1 MYTTHNLQFASVFL
15 TSAFFQTVTLH
26 PDSELGDT
34 TLECYN
40 CGNKNVFVLGFI
52 SAKADTVVVI
62 LCRHPCASAP
72 VGKEMNWDTSQW
84 DPLVVDRSFI
94 PWLVPVPS
102 DNEIARARHITPAQ
116 MTKLEELW
124 KDMPDATI
132 DDLNNP
138 TTEQD
143 IPQVALRYDDGFQY
157 QRCFGPLVM
166 IEAEYDRKQK
176 ESQAQENVTVTWDL
190 GLSKRHLV
198 SFFINDF
205 NNSSVRIM
213 IGDEMAIR
221 YEGNEGNPWKGS
233 GFVTK
238 IPDGTSEEVTL
249 ELKRGDEPPT
259 ELTTN
264 YAVDFLWSGVTYERI
279 QHGLKE
285 FAADETSVSGYIYH
299 KLLGHEIDNVSFK
312 ADPPANLSIPGVGE
326 LNTSQLAAV
335 TSVLRSPLSLIQGP
349 PGTGKTVVS
358 TTIVYH
364 INRMTKESVL
374 VCAPSNVAADQ
385 LADRLN
391 KTGLNVVRLAAKS
404 REFVLSDSIKEI
416 SLGSLVKSAQGV
428 SPELLKLQQL
438 KDELGELSDRDGRK
452 YFKLLRQAE
461 SNILKQADVV
471 VCTCSAAGDARIKQ
485 IRFRTVLIDESTQA
499 TEPECL
505 IPVVHGCKQLVLVGD
520 HQQLGPVIGCKAA
533 ANAGLSKS
541 LFERLVN
548 LGHTPIRLTVQ
559 YRMHPC
565 LSEFPSNM
573 FYDGSLQNGVTR
585 QERERRELD
594 FPWPVPENPMMFWS
608 ILGKEEISSSGTS
621 YLNRAEATN
630 CERLVT
636 RFFKAGV
643 QPSQIGIITPYEGQ
657 RAYLTQ
663 YMITTG
669 SMNKD
674 LYRAV
679 EVESVDAFQGR
690 EKDYIIVSCVRSNEH
705 QGIGFLSDPRRLN
718 VALTRAKYGL
728 VLLGN
733 PRVLSKNFLWLH
745 LLTHFREK
753 GSLVE
758 GLLNRLQPS
767 SIQLHK
773 PRSAKPRRRM
783 PQIDMNHPGN
793 FPPLPGQVPHFGPGA
808 GNGMP
813 GSFGFGDQFI
823 NDVGSIDGDSVKSSN
838 LASDIFRD
846 HDRETD
852 SESEAGSVASLRPHD
867 NSYMMPMDPSNLPS
881 IFQQQFASAPVP
893 SGPNHPR
900 GPQLNRHLGNSL
912 SERITQFLDVDEDE
926 VNSSDDELESISTS
940 FASQIGLY

>member
-1 MYTTHNLQFASVFL
+1 MA
-15 TSAFFQTVTLH
+15 LH

-62 LCRHPCASAP
+62 LCRSPCAST
-72 VGKEMNWDTSQW
+72 GSKEMNWDTSQW
-84 DPLVVDRSFI
+84 DPLVVDRTFI
-94 PWLVPVPS
+94 SWLVQVPG
-102 DNEIARARHITPAQ
+102 DEEVARARQITPAQ
-116 MTKLEELW
+116 MTKLEDLW
-124 KDMPDATI
+124 KEVPGATV
-132 DDLNNP
+132 DDLDNP
-138 TTEQD
+138 TAEQN

-176 ESQAQENVTVTWDL
+176 ESQGQENITVTWDL

-198 SFFINDF
+198 SFFVND
-205 NNSSVRIM
+205 SSTSLRIM
-213 IGDEMAIR
+213 IGDEMSIR
-221 YEGNEGNPWKGS
+221 YEGNEGNPWRGT

-249 ELKRGDEPPT
+249 ELQKGDEPPVH
-259 ELTTN
+259 LTTN
-264 YAVDFLWSGVTYERI
+264 FAVDFLWSGVTYERI
-279 QHGLKE
+279 QHALKE

-312 ADPPANLSIPGVGE
+312 VDPPANLSIPGVGE
-326 LNTSQLAAV
+326 LNASQRAAV
-335 TSVLRSPLSLIQGP
+335 NSVLRSPLSLIQGP

-364 INRMTKESVL
+364 INKMTKESVL
-374 VCAPSNVAADQ
+374 VCAPSNVAANQ

-391 KTGLNVVRLAAKS
+391 KTGLKVVRLVAKS
-404 REFVLSDSIKEI
+404 REFVLADGIQEI
-416 SLGSLVKSAQGV
+416 SLGSLVRSNPNV
-428 SPELLKLQQL
+428 SPELIKLQQL
-438 KDELGELSDRDGRK
+438 KDELGELSNRDGRK

-461 SNILKQADVV
+461 TKILQQADVV
-471 VCTCSAAGDARIKQ
+471 VSTCSAAGDPRLKFL
-485 IRFRTVLIDESTQA
+485 RFRTVLVDESTQA

-505 IPVVHGCKQLVLVGD
+505 IPAVHGCKQLILVGD

-533 ANAGLSKS
+533 ATAGLSKS

-585 QERERRELD
+585 QERERRQLD

-608 ILGKEEISSSGTS
+608 ILGQEEISSSGTS

-636 RFFKAGV
+636 KFFRAGV
-643 QPSQIGIITPYEGQ
+643 RPEQIGIITPYEGQ

-690 EKDYIIVSCVRSNEH
+690 EKDYIIVSCVRSNEF

-733 PRVLSKNFLWLH
+733 PRVLSKNILWLH

-758 GLLNRLQPS
+758 GVLNRLQPS

-773 PRSAKPRRRM
+773 PRTNKPRQRA
-783 PQIDMNHPGN
+783 PPLVSNFISDNN
-793 FPPLPGQVPHFGPGA
+793 FPALPGQQPQA
-808 GNGMP
+808 GGR
-813 GSFGFGDQFI
+813 SFGYGNQFV
-823 NDVGSIDGDSVKSSN
+823 NDVGSVDGDSVNSSH
-838 LASDIFRD
+838 LASDLFGD
-846 HDRETD
+846 HGE
-852 SESEAGSVASLRPHD
+852 SESDSGAAPSNRAKG
-867 NSYMMPMDPSNLPS
+867 NNFMTPMDSGNLPS
-881 IFQQQFASAPVP
+881 IFQQQFASGPSVP
-893 SGPNHPR
+893 GPAFSHK
-900 GPQLNRHLGNSL
+900 PQGNNKNMGNSL
-912 SERITQFLDVDEDE
+912 SERITKFLDVDAEEAD
-926 VNSSDDELESISTS
+926 SSDDDMESISTS

>member
-1 MYTTHNLQFASVFL
+1 M
-15 TSAFFQTVTLH
+15 
-26 PDSELGDT
+26 
-34 TLECYN
+34 
-40 CGNKNVFVLGFI
+40 FVLGFI

-62 LCRHPCASAP
+62 LCRHPCASTP

-94 PWLVPVPS
+94 PWLVTVPS
-102 DNEIARARHITPAQ
+102 DEEVARARIITPAQ
-116 MTKLEELW
+116 MTKLEALW
-124 KDMPDATI
+124 KELPNATI

-138 TTEQD
+138 VAEQEV
-143 IPQVALRYDDGFQY
+143 PQVALRYDDGFQY

-176 ESQAQENVTVTWDL
+176 ESQAQENVNVTWDL

-198 SFFINDF
+198 SFFVSGFD
-205 NNSSVRIM
+205 NSSVRIM
-213 IGDEMAIR
+213 IGDEMEIR
-221 YEGNEGNPWKGS
+221 YEGNEASPWSGS

-238 IPDGTSEEVTL
+238 IPDASSEEVTL
-249 ELKRGDEPPT
+249 ELRSGNNPPT
-259 ELTTN
+259 DITAN
-264 YAVDFLWSGVTYERI
+264 YSIYFLWSGITYERI

-299 KLLGHEIDNVSFK
+299 KLLGHEIDNIVFK

-326 LNTSQLAAV
+326 LNASQLAAV

-364 INRMTKESVL
+364 INKMTKESVL

-385 LADRLN
+385 LAERLT
-391 KTGLNVVRLAAKS
+391 KTGLRVVRLVAKS
-404 REFVLSDSIKEI
+404 REGIVSDGIKEI
-416 SLGSLVKSAQGV
+416 SLGDLVKTASGV

-438 KDELGELSDRDGRK
+438 KDELGELSAYDGRK
-452 YFKLLRQAE
+452 YFKLLREAE
-461 SNILKQADVV
+461 RKILLDADVV
-471 VCTCSAAGDARIKQ
+471 CCTCSAAGDTRLKR

-505 IPVVHGCKQLVLVGD
+505 IPVVHGCKQLILVGD
-520 HQQLGPVIGCKAA
+520 HQQLGPVVGCKAA

-541 LFERLVN
+541 LFERLII

-608 ILGKEEISSSGTS
+608 VLGQEEISSSGTS

-636 RFFKAGV
+636 KFFKAGV
-643 QPSQIGIITPYEGQ
+643 SPSQIGIITPYEGQ

-669 SMNKD
+669 SMAKN
-674 LYRAV
+674 LYREV

-733 PRVLSKNFLWLH
+733 PRVLSKNLLWLH

-758 GLLNRLQPS
+758 GVLNRLQPS

-773 PRSAKPRRRM
+773 PRSNKPRRQPPM
-783 PQIDMNHPGN
+783 MGMNQPGN
-793 FPPLPGQVPHFGPGA
+793 FPPLGGQQMPPNFG
-808 GNGMP
+808 GNGMAP
-813 GSFGFGDQFI
+813 FGYGNQFI
-823 NDVGSIDGDSVKSSN
+823 NDAGSVDGESIKSSH

-846 HDRETD
+846 HSDAET
-852 SESEAGSVASLRPHD
+852 ETGSVIQPPSHMVPA
-867 NSYMMPMDPSNLPS
+867 DPSNLPS
-881 IFQQQFASAPVP
+881 VFQQQFLSNPM
-893 SGPNHPR
+893 SNQGHTLFNNNLHR
-900 GPQLNRHLGNSL
+900 GPQIDRNLGNSL
-912 SERITQFLDVDEDE
+912 SERITQFLDAGDDED
-926 VNSSDDELESISTS
+926 NSSDDELESISTS

>member
-1 MYTTHNLQFASVFL
+1 M
-15 TSAFFQTVTLH
+15 
-26 PDSELGDT
+26 GDT
-34 TLECYN
+34 ILECYN

-94 PWLVPVPS
+94 SWLVTVPG
-102 DNEIARARHITPAQ
+102 DEEVARARQITPGQ

-124 KDMPDATI
+124 KEMPNATI

-138 TTEQD
+138 TAEQE

-176 ESQAQENVTVTWDL
+176 ESQSQGNLTVTWDL
-190 GLSKRHLV
+190 GLSKRHLL
-198 SFFINDF
+198 SFFISGFD
-205 NNSSVRIM
+205 NSSLRIM

-221 YEGNEGNPWKGS
+221 YEGNEGDPWKGS

-238 IPDGTSEEVTL
+238 IPDSVSEEVTL
-249 ELKRGDEPPT
+249 ELRNGEAPPT
-259 ELTTN
+259 DITTN
-264 YAVDFLWSGVTYERI
+264 YAIDFVWSGTTYERI
-279 QHGLKE
+279 QHGLKK

-299 KLLGHEIDNVSFK
+299 KLLGHEIDKIVFK
-312 ADPPANLSIPGVGE
+312 TDPPKNLSIPGVGE
-326 LNTSQLAAV
+326 LNASQLAAV

-364 INRMTKESVL
+364 INKMTRESVL

-391 KTGLNVVRLAAKS
+391 RTGLRVVRLVAKS
-404 REFVLSDSIKEI
+404 RESVLSDNIKEI
-416 SLGSLVKSAQGV
+416 SLGELVRNSPNV

-438 KDELGELSDRDGRK
+438 KDELGELSERDGRK
-452 YFKLLRQAE
+452 YFKHLRHAECQILLD
-461 SNILKQADVV
+461 ADVV
-471 VCTCSAAGDARIKQ
+471 CCTCSAAGDGRLKG

-505 IPVVHGCKQLVLVGD
+505 IPVVHGCKQLILVGD

-541 LFERLVN
+541 LFERLVI

-585 QERERRELD
+585 QQRERPELD

-608 ILGKEEISSSGTS
+608 VLGQEEISSSGTS

-636 RFFKAGV
+636 KFFKAGV
-643 QPSQIGIITPYEGQ
+643 SPSQIGIITPYEGQ

-669 SMNKD
+669 SMSKD
-674 LYRAV
+674 LYREV

-733 PRVLSKNFLWLH
+733 PRVLSKNLLWLH

-758 GLLNRLQPS
+758 GLLSRLQPS

-773 PRSAKPRRRM
+773 PRSAKPRRPRIL
-783 PQIDMNHPGN
+783 PQEQNLNHPGN
-793 FPPLPGQVPHFGPGA
+793 FPPLGASFNGEQPQFGS

-813 GSFGFGDQFI
+813 QFGYGDQFI
-823 NDVGSIDGDSVKSSN
+823 NDVSSIDGESIKSSN

-846 HDRETD
+846 HERESDIET
-852 SESEAGSVASLRPHD
+852 ETASAIHTMGPV
-867 NSYMMPMDPSNLPS
+867 DPDNLPS
-881 IFQQQFASAPVP
+881 IFQQQFTNNPLNP
-893 SGPNHPR
+893 DQNPLNHPAR
-900 GPQLNRHLGNSL
+900 GAQIDRSLGNSL
-912 SERITQFLDVDEDE
+912 SERLTQFLDTGEDE
-926 VNSSDDELESISTS
+926 ENSSDDELESISTS